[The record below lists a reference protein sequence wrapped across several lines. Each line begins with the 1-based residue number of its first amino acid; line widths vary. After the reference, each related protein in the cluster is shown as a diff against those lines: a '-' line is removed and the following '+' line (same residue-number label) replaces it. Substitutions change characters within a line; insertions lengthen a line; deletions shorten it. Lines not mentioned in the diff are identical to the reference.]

1 MNMMTKSKPDWFD
14 GEWYTEGDTVRN
26 PFSGET
32 YKLTGPELSMYDFII
47 GATYTVEQDY
57 SLNSDNTQ
65 QLIVDLEKGL
75 RWFRKNNPKAYM
87 VLLD

>member
-1 MNMMTKSKPDWFD
+1 
-14 GEWYTEGDTVRN
+14 
-26 PFSGET
+26 
-32 YKLTGPELSMYDFII
+32 MYDFII
-47 GATYTVEQDY
+47 GATHTVEQDY

-75 RWFRKNNPKAYM
+75 SWFRKNNPKAYM